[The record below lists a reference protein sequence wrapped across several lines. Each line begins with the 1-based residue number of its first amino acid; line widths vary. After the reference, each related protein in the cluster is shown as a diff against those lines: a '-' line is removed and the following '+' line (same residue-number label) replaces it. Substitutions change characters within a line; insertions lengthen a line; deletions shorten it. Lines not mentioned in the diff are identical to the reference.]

1 MGIDTDLMLVEL
13 REGKLPL
20 SLSMMLAL
28 LPAIDL
34 SLYGAHKM
42 IGVLLPLL
50 LLLLGLLPGLAHL
63 ELLDPPPHPL

>member
-1 MGIDTDLMLVEL
+1 MGGDSGVTYRPSNSRGMGIDTDLMLVEL

-34 SLYGAHKM
+34 YMDK
-42 IGVLLPLL
+42 
-50 LLLLGLLPGLAHL
+50 
-63 ELLDPPPHPL
+63 